1 MEVQNNE
8 EKSRFE
14 MTVDG
19 STAIAEYE
27 RREGEIIFT
36 HTEVPEAIGGRGIA
50 QQLVKGALDQAR
62 AKDLKVVAL
71 CGYVEKFIDR
81 HPEYKDLLAEDE

>member
-1 MEVQNNE
+1 MSVRNNE

-19 STAIAEYE
+19 STAVAEYE

-36 HTEVPEAIGGRGIA
+36 HTEVPEAIGGRGVA
-50 QQLVKGALDQAR
+50 QQLVKGALDQVR
-62 AKDLKVVAL
+62 DQNLRVVAL
-71 CGYVEKFIDR
+71 CAYVEKFIDR
-81 HPEYKDLLAEDE
+81 HPEYQDLLSDDE

>member
-1 MEVQNNE
+1 
-8 EKSRFE
+8 

-36 HTEVPEAIGGRGIA
+36 HTEGPEAIGGRGVA
-50 QQLVKGALDQAR
+50 QQLVKGALDEAR
-62 AKDLKVVAL
+62 QKNLKVVAL
-71 CGYVEKFIDR
+71 CAYVEKFIER
-81 HPEYKDLLAEDE
+81 HPEYQDLVTE